1 MSLVNTALRSRLT
14 SAVDNVFSERLEVR
28 FWKDG
33 REDPDRPTLEI
44 YAPLRTH
51 DEQTSNLSGG
61 KGRGWKTDIR
71 AGGARMRIDRA
82 VYPDL
87 LLLGGEE
94 VVALDR
100 DGAPAFEV
108 LSVDTRSHLR
118 LIVELGDK

>member
-1 MSLVNTALRSRLT
+1 MPIINTALRSRLT
-14 SAVDNVFSERLEVR
+14 SAVDNVFSERLAVR

-33 REDPDRPTLEI
+33 REDPDRPTIEI
-44 YAPLRTH
+44 HAPLRTH
-51 DEQTSNLSGG
+51 DEQTGNLSGG
-61 KGRGWKTDIR
+61 KGRDWKTDIR
-71 AGGARMRIDRA
+71 AGGARMKIDRA
-82 VYPDL
+82 VYPAL

>member
-1 MSLVNTALRSRLT
+1 MSRVNTALRSRLT

-44 YAPLRTH
+44 LAPLRTH
-51 DEQTSNLSGG
+51 DEQTSNLAGG
-61 KGRGWKTDIR
+61 KGRDWKTDIR
-71 AGGARMRIDRA
+71 AGGARMKIDRA
-82 VYPDL
+82 IYPDL

-100 DGAPAFEV
+100 DGEPAFEV
-108 LSVDTRSHLR
+108 LSVDARSHLR